1 MVTSLRAFN
10 TGLYE
15 EHLEDISF
23 LYEQRRALLGKR
35 EMAWRDIAPFEAR
48 LEAHLDA
55 LVVGRE
61 LALEVCRRLAKDG
74 DFGQLFGA
82 VSVFCRQGEAPLLA
96 EVLKHLDF
104 TDQQKVIAVADALK
118 FELPDA
124 WGSFIAQALA
134 RRDARLTSLLAIVSG
149 YRRLPNAVAL
159 TDALAR
165 NPIDARHSID
175 ALGRLRFR
183 EAQGVLSGYL
193 VHADPLLRS
202 AAMLALLRIGA
213 AEALPP
219 AHLAAQQECWPHTA
233 LALGGGRSAAT
244 VLLQAL
250 QSGKARSDC
259 LIALGLLGDPGTL
272 RAIYDSLE
280 VPELAEGAAQA
291 LQWVTG
297 ASSDEEVFVPEEVDE
312 SVLFKKE
319 LQVWKQ
325 YKEAPKR
332 LDGQPFG
339 EVTKK
344 LSIKKDV
351 WKCWFADNA
360 TRVDPNLRYR
370 SGKPYSPAAL
380 LSDLVAEHSSS
391 TLRRFAA
398 LELEIRYGCEVPF
411 EVDMPVARQF
421 DALQKIAD
429 WVNAQG
435 SSFQPG
441 RWYFNGQLL

>member
-10 TGLYE
+10 IGLYE

-48 LEAHLDA
+48 LDAHLDA

-61 LALEVCRRLAKDG
+61 LASEVCRRLAKDG

-104 TDQQKVIAVADALK
+104 TDQQKVTAVADALK

-213 AEALPP
+213 AESLPP

-339 EVTKK
+339 EVRKMLPVKK
-344 LSIKKDV
+344 EV
-351 WKCWFADNA
+351 WKRWFADNS
-360 TRVDPNLRYR
+360 TRFDPGLRYR
-370 SGKPYSPAAL
+370 SGQPYSPAVL
-380 LSDLVAEHSSS
+380 LSDLVAEDSS
-391 TLRRFAA
+391 TALRRFAA

-435 SSFQPG
+435 KSFQPG